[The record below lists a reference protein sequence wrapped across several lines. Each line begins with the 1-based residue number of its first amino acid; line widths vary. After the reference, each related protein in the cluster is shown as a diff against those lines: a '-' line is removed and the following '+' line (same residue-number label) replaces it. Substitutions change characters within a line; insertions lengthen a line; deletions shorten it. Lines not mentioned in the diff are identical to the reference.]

1 MSSPWMMPRGTSR
14 SSRSGTWLNSM
25 SYPALSARR
34 YSITEGEW
42 ADDDGRILLRNAT
55 TDSYEGRLRVLFG
68 NAACLAP
75 NRNFT
80 ISSIKLNTGIDAIN
94 VF

>member
-1 MSSPWMMPRGTSR
+1 VQEDRDVPLGIIHGLDMDSF
-14 SSRSGTWLNSM
+14 
-25 SYPALSARR
+25 RR

-55 TDSYEGRLRVLFG
+55 TDAYEGRLRVLFG

-80 ISSIKLNTGIDAIN
+80 VSSIKLNSGVDAIN

>member
-1 MSSPWMMPRGTSR
+1 MSSF
-14 SSRSGTWLNSM
+14 
-25 SYPALSARR
+25 RR
-34 YSITEGEW
+34 YSIVEGEW

-75 NRNFT
+75 NQNFT
-80 ISSIKLNTGIDAIN
+80 ISSIKLNTGVDLIN